1 MNKLNRKKHTNIG
14 AAALEDEGAINAQ
27 NPLQIL
33 AGPKS
38 RCAHGLDQISSCK
51 QSNMDLLLFAGRSLD
66 SAHDIVQLV
75 VEVIQDFN
83 SGHILLVQRLPWVD
97 ADPTRAVL
105 YSDSRHVDS
114 VVRGGQT
121 SLLVGVADRAEEA
134 ANDFVVGLKLAE
146 VGRLLEHAQMEV
158 RGW

>member
-1 MNKLNRKKHTNIG
+1 
-14 AAALEDEGAINAQ
+14 
-27 NPLQIL
+27 
-33 AGPKS
+33 
-38 RCAHGLDQISSCK
+38 
-51 QSNMDLLLFAGRSLD
+51 MDLLLFAGGSLD

-75 VEVIQDFN
+75 VEVVQNFD
-83 SGHILLVQRLPWVD
+83 SGHVFLVQRLPWVD
-97 ADPTRAVL
+97 ANPARAVPH
-105 YSDSRHVDS
+105 SNSRHVNS

-146 VGRLLEHAQMEV
+146 VGRLLEHAQVEV

>member
-1 MNKLNRKKHTNIG
+1 MDKFNIKYTDIG
-14 AAALEDEGAINAQ
+14 AAALEDESAINAQ

-51 QSNMDLLLFAGRSLD
+51 QSDVDLLSFAGGSLD

-83 SGHILLVQRLPWVD
+83 SGHILLVQRLPWID
-97 ADPTRAVL
+97 ANPTRAVL
-105 YSDSRHVDS
+105 YSDSRHINS
-114 VVRGGQT
+114 VVRGSQA

>member
-1 MNKLNRKKHTNIG
+1 
-14 AAALEDEGAINAQ
+14 
-27 NPLQIL
+27 
-33 AGPKS
+33 
-38 RCAHGLDQISSCK
+38 
-51 QSNMDLLLFAGRSLD
+51 MDLLLFASGSLD
-66 SAHDIVQLV
+66 PAHDIVQLV

-83 SGHILLVQRLPWVD
+83 SGHVFLVQRLPWVD
-97 ADPTRAVL
+97 ANPTRAVL

-114 VVRGGQT
+114 VVRGSQA

-134 ANDFVVGLKLAE
+134 ANDCVVGLKLAE